1 MAWSRQANQASI
13 LYQATLT
20 LSLSGKIDYN
30 LLTFKLV
37 LCSRLHN
44 KRIITRQD
52 VWSREDFLKASLGCW
67 VYSYSSLIMIKNL
80 ASGNIKMYIVYI
92 CHWFFGRGQIHF
104 SFFHMFSFSFTY
116 NWWYRINCL
125 AASCLMQAWLMWNFI
140 TFRLRKLRE
149 QSVASRKTRSPS
161 KKKAVTKGEQ
171 QIPEH
176 IILESQRL
184 SRSNFTIRWY

>member
-37 LCSRLHN
+37 LCNRLHN

-52 VWSREDFLKASLGCW
+52 VWFREDFLKASLGCW

-80 ASGNIKMYIVYI
+80 GSGNIKMYIVYI
-92 CHWFFGRGQIHF
+92 CHWFFGRGQMVCFHF
-104 SFFHMFSFSFTY
+104 H
-116 NWWYRINCL
+116 L
-125 AASCLMQAWLMWNFI
+125 
-140 TFRLRKLRE
+140 
-149 QSVASRKTRSPS
+149 
-161 KKKAVTKGEQ
+161 
-171 QIPEH
+171 H
-176 IILESQRL
+176 IIDDTGSTAWQHLVWCKPGWCGISLHSAYANSESKALLVAKHAPQARKKQWL
-184 SRSNFTIRWY
+184 KVSNKCQNTLFWRVKD